1 MVDDGTRGPPHGSHG
16 PPGHGPP
23 THGPT
28 GGSSPGSGRERGD
41 RGDKDRDRREPL
53 PEPDAE
59 PTEDELRAAA
69 ALRETLAATE
79 LAPGPGGRRE
89 PVSDPEARWLAA
101 HLRLPTADDSLGE
114 VRARGLS
121 RAARELLTA
130 RREVA
135 ARRGGSLRQLGRS
148 LSGTGGLLAAAALLL
163 VVSWALLEQGSRLRQ
178 RTMSPTV
185 ASALLYRRSLHRAE
199 SPSQRLELML
209 QERLLARRGG
219 AGRSSATVIAQAEPA
234 PPTVPPAPEEARLV
248 ALQASLSTGA
258 AAVESAP

>member
-1 MVDDGTRGPPHGSHG
+1 MVDDGTRGPPHGSTPG
-16 PPGHGPP
+16 PTAPGP
-23 THGPT
+23 TALGPT
-28 GGSSPGSGRERGD
+28 GGSSPGSGRE

-69 ALRETLAATE
+69 ALRETLSVTE
-79 LAPGPGGRRE
+79 LAAGPGGRRE

-101 HLRLPTADDSLGE
+101 HLRIPTADDSLGE

-130 RREVA
+130 RRAVA

-219 AGRSSATVIAQAEPA
+219 AGRTSATVIAHAEPV
-234 PPTVPPAPEEARLV
+234 PPSASPAPEEARLV

-258 AAVESAP
+258 AAAEDAP

>member
-1 MVDDGTRGPPHGSHG
+1 MVDDGTRGPTHGS
-16 PPGHGPP
+16 

-28 GGSSPGSGRERGD
+28 GGSSPGSGRDRDRGD
-41 RGDKDRDRREPL
+41 RGDRGDRDRDRREPL

-69 ALRETLAATE
+69 ALRESLAATE

-101 HLRLPTADDSLGE
+101 HLRIPSADDSLGE

-130 RREVA
+130 RRAMA

-219 AGRSSATVIAQAEPA
+219 AGRTSATVIARAEPA
-234 PPTVPPAPEEARLV
+234 PLRLPAAPEEARLL

-258 AAVESAP
+258 TASEAAP